1 MSNIEKKNA
10 AGKGLPATLGRW
22 LKRAFFG
29 GILRM
34 VGRRFQMLWWTGTA
48 LKSLHIITL
57 RVRKSLFV

>member
-29 GILRM
+29 GSKELSEDEK
-34 VGRRFQMLWWTGTA
+34 F
-48 LKSLHIITL
+48 
-57 RVRKSLFV
+57 FVEKI